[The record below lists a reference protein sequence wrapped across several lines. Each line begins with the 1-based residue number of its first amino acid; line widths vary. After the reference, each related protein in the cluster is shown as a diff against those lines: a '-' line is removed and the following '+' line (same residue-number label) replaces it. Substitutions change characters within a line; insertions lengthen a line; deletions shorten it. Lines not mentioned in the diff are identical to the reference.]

1 MEIGDKVK
9 ALDSGQISTLSARK
23 MHKEETGIISRLEGN
38 IIYLIADIDQV
49 ILCRNIAHLTVIE
62 KAGIVKNNYQIY

>member
-9 ALDSGQISTLSARK
+9 ALDSGQVSPQSARK
-23 MHKEETGIISRLEGN
+23 MDEGETGIISRLEGN
-38 IIYLIADIDQV
+38 IIYLIADRDQV
-49 ILCRNIAHLTVIE
+49 ILCRDIDHLTVIE

>member
-9 ALDSGQISTLSARK
+9 ALDSGQVSPQSARK
-23 MHKEETGIISRLEGN
+23 MDKGETGIISRLEGN

-49 ILCRNIAHLTVIE
+49 ILCRDIAHLTVIE